1 MSLFAMLDGK
11 LSQGTRQIA
20 RHPVLERGEASSF
33 GGRQV
38 GPRPAGIPFSA
49 VPFVY
54 ILRCGDGSLYTGAAV
69 DLARRLRE
77 HQAGKAS
84 RYTRSR
90 LPVEFTWSAEVET
103 WSDALREE
111 RRIKRLR
118 RLKKEELIARGDAAK
133 G

>member
-1 MSLFAMLDGK
+1 
-11 LSQGTRQIA
+11 
-20 RHPVLERGEASSF
+20 
-33 GGRQV
+33 
-38 GPRPAGIPFSA
+38 

-54 ILRCGDGSLYTGAAV
+54 ILRCRDGSLYTGAAV
-69 DLARRLRE
+69 DLAKRLRE

-90 LPVEFTWSAEVET
+90 LPLDLAWSVEVET

-118 RLKKEELIARGDAAK
+118 RVKKEELMAEGSARPGTAQTP
-133 G
+133 

>member
-1 MSLFAMLDGK
+1 MRSRPSA
-11 LSQGTRQIA
+11 
-20 RHPVLERGEASSF
+20 F
-33 GGRQV
+33 G
-38 GPRPAGIPFSA
+38 GIPFSA

-69 DLARRLRE
+69 DVGKRLRE
-77 HQAGKAS
+77 HRAGKAS

-90 LPVEFTWSAEVET
+90 LPVDLAWSTEVET
-103 WSDALREE
+103 WGDALREE

-118 RLKKEELIARGDAAK
+118 RIKKEELIADGDAAK